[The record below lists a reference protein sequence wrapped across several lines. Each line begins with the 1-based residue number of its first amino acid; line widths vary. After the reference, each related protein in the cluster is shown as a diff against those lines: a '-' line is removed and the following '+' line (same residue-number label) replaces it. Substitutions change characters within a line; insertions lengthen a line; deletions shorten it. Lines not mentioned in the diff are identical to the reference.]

1 MTVQTNKLAI
11 KATAS
16 TIYPACMT
24 ATGVISVSYLFP
36 EAVYDSMG
44 NLNVELPEYHLDI
57 LTENE
62 AHYDATRRTEQEAT
76 SVSAVVTMRTG
87 YQIKLTA
94 RK

>member
-1 MTVQTNKLAI
+1 
-11 KATAS
+11 
-16 TIYPACMT
+16 
-24 ATGVISVSYLFP
+24 
-36 EAVYDSMG
+36 MG